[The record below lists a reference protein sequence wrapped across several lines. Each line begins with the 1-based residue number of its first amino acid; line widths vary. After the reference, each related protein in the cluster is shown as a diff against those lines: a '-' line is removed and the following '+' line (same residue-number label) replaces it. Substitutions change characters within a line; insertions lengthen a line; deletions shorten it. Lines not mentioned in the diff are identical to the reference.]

1 MHFSRLPAEAA
12 AAPSPGRL
20 PPPPPPALG
29 DRPGRPRRE
38 PGVGRAA
45 HRGCPRPLP
54 CAPASAVA
62 RPPCAPSGCRG
73 AATSPAAAAA
83 AAAAAA
89 TPGLGSAAP
98 QLSRPPSRPPARR
111 QPRFPRR
118 GRCCGSASSPRRV
131 SGRRGTRPD
140 GTPAAAP
147 GRGVGFAAGVPR
159 CPVRAGGDRGLALFL
174 AALQL
179 AAAALL
185 SPGSCAFEDSACG
198 YEWDY
203 AHLPWALHGE
213 GHYIS
218 VDTSYEG
225 EKAVL
230 SSPELYSEEWS
241 CIRLIYQIATTS
253 EASPDPTRL
262 NLYLRQEGESFDRLL
277 WSAKEPSDSWLI
289 ASLDLVNSTKRYK
302 VVLEGE
308 MGQDKSA
315 SIAVFEIKITPG
327 YCIECDFEENHLCG
341 FVNRWN
347 PNVNW
352 FVGGG
357 NIRNSQSIL
366 PKDHTLNSELG
377 HYMYVD
383 SVYVKHFQEVAQLIS
398 PKTTAPMSGCLS
410 FYYQLKQESSIVFTV
425 YLRDASGFYEEIWKT
440 DSALSADWALAE
452 VDFNAPYPMEV
463 IFEVAFNSAKGGYV
477 ALDDISFSPVYCS
490 NQTGT
495 PFNPADAGCNFEED
509 LCNFYQD
516 HKDGPGWSRVKVKRN
531 VYRAGDH
538 TTGFGYYL
546 LANTKFTSQ
555 PEYIGRLYGPTLP
568 GNLQFCLRFYY
579 ALYGF
584 FKMSG
589 TLAVYIF
596 EENHVVQEKI
606 WSVLDSPKGVWT
618 QAEISFKKP
627 MPCKVVFVSWCK
639 SFWDCGLVAL
649 DDVSLSLGSCQAAD
663 LALPSPGEC
672 TFEKD
677 ECVFT
682 QKKRGRGSWHRGRG
696 PTPTSYT
703 GPRGDHTTGVGYYM
717 YIEASDMVYG
727 QRAYLVSRSLRGTS
741 GKQCLTF
748 FYHMYGAGTGLLS
761 VYLKKEGDEEEIPLW
776 RRTGEQSISWLR
788 GLIEYESDRNYQIIF
803 EAIRG
808 VSIRS
813 DTAIDDILFQAGP
826 CLEVEEIQFSS
837 GYPDSLNEIE
847 Y

>member
-1 MHFSRLPAEAA
+1 MMLLWRGGGTPHSGRHSSLSLS
-12 AAPSPGRL
+12 SPGTRSGAY
-20 PPPPPPALG
+20 PAPCGSGTGRPPALSASLPVPPLPA
-29 DRPGRPRRE
+29 RPRCPPRAPPGRPR
-38 PGVGRAA
+38 
-45 HRGCPRPLP
+45 
-54 CAPASAVA
+54 
-62 RPPCAPSGCRG
+62 
-73 AATSPAAAAA
+73 
-83 AAAAAA
+83 
-89 TPGLGSAAP
+89 
-98 QLSRPPSRPPARR
+98 
-111 QPRFPRR
+111 
-118 GRCCGSASSPRRV
+118 SPRR
-131 SGRRGTRPD
+131 SPRRSPCSPRHSLLSL
-140 GTPAAAP
+140 
-147 GRGVGFAAGVPR
+147 RR
-159 CPVRAGGDRGLALFL
+159 CPAVLARPGPARKMLRLCLL
-174 AALQL
+174 AAHALRL

-185 SPGSCAFEDSACG
+185 SPGSCTFEDSACG
-198 YEWDY
+198 YQWDY
-203 AHLPWALHGE
+203 AHLPWTLHGE

-230 SSPELYSEEWS
+230 SSPDLYSEEWS
-241 CIRLIYQIATTS
+241 CVRLIYQIATTS
-253 EASPDPTRL
+253 DTSPDPTRL

-289 ASLDLVNSTKRYK
+289 ASLDLTNSTKKYK
-302 VVLEGE
+302 LVLEGE
-308 MGQDKSA
+308 MGQDKST
-315 SIAVFEIKITPG
+315 SIAVYEIKITSG

-341 FVNRWN
+341 YMNRWN

-357 NIRNSQSIL
+357 NIQNSQSIL
-366 PKDHTLNSELG
+366 PKDHTLNSALG

-398 PKTTAPMSGCLS
+398 PKTTAPISGCLS

-425 YLRDASGFYEEIWKT
+425 YLRDMSGFYEEIWKT
-440 DSALSADWALAE
+440 DSALNAEWALAE

-490 NQTGT
+490 NQTG
-495 PFNPADAGCNFEED
+495 
-509 LCNFYQD
+509 
-516 HKDGPGWSRVKVKRN
+516 
-531 VYRAGDH
+531 
-538 TTGFGYYL
+538 YYL

-555 PEYIGRLYGPTLP
+555 PGYIGRLYGPTLP

-663 LALPSPGEC
+663 LLLPSPGEC

-677 ECVFT
+677 ECGFT
-682 QKKRGRGSWHRGRG
+682 QKKRGRGSWHRKRG

-717 YIEASDMVYG
+717 YIEASNMVYG
-727 QRAYLVSRSLRGTS
+727 QRAYLVSRLLRGTS

-761 VYLKKEGDEEEIPLW
+761 VYLKKEGDDEEIPLW

-788 GLIEYESDRNYQIIF
+788 GLIEYESDTNYQIIF

-808 VSIRS
+808 VSVRS
-813 DTAIDDILFQAGP
+813 DTAIDDVLLQAGP

>member
-1 MHFSRLPAEAA
+1 VT
-12 AAPSPGRL
+12 G
-20 PPPPPPALG
+20 
-29 DRPGRPRRE
+29 
-38 PGVGRAA
+38 
-45 HRGCPRPLP
+45 
-54 CAPASAVA
+54 A
-62 RPPCAPSGCRG
+62 R
-73 AATSPAAAAA
+73 
-83 AAAAAA
+83 
-89 TPGLGSAAP
+89 
-98 QLSRPPSRPPARR
+98 
-111 QPRFPRR
+111 F
-118 GRCCGSASSPRRV
+118 V
-131 SGRRGTRPD
+131 
-140 GTPAAAP
+140 
-147 GRGVGFAAGVPR
+147 
-159 CPVRAGGDRGLALFL
+159 L
-174 AALQL
+174 AALRL
-179 AAAALL
+179 AGAALL

-198 YEWDY
+198 YQWDY
-203 AHLPWALHGE
+203 AHLPWTLHGE

-230 SSPELYSEEWS
+230 YSPDLYSEEWS
-241 CIRLIYQIATTS
+241 CVRLIYQIATTLETS
-253 EASPDPTRL
+253 DDPTRL

-289 ASLDLVNSTKRYK
+289 ASLDLMNSTKKYK
-302 VVLEGE
+302 LVLEGE
-308 MGQDKSA
+308 MGQDKSG
-315 SIAVFEIKITPG
+315 SIAIFEIKITPG
-327 YCIECDFEENHLCG
+327 YCMECDFEENHLCG

-366 PKDHTLNSELG
+366 PKDHTLNSALG
-377 HYMYVD
+377 KQQIGAHTNLKAQFAVSMLKYPTSLTLHSSPRFLLVKSQFFD
-383 SVYVKHFQEVAQLIS
+383 S
-398 PKTTAPMSGCLS
+398 S
-410 FYYQLKQESSIVFTV
+410 FTVWCCVPGSVEEKLEMHIVFVNTDVTV
-425 YLRDASGFYEEIWKT
+425 VY
-440 DSALSADWALAE
+440 
-452 VDFNAPYPMEV
+452 
-463 IFEVAFNSAKGGYV
+463 EVAFNSAKGGYV

-495 PFNPADAGCNFEED
+495 PFDPANAGCNFEED

-516 HKDGPGWSRVKVKRN
+516 QKDGPGWSRVKVKRN

-546 LANTKFTSQ
+546 LANTKYTTQ
-555 PEYIGRLYGPTLP
+555 PGYIGRLYGPTLP
-568 GNLQFCLRFYY
+568 GNLQFCLSFYY

-618 QAEISFKKP
+618 KAEISFKKP
-627 MPCKVVFVSWCK
+627 MPCKVVFVSLCK

-649 DDVSLSLGSCQAAD
+649 DDVSLSLGTCQAAD
-663 LALPSPGEC
+663 SILLSPGEC

-682 QKKRGRGSWHRGRG
+682 QKKRGRGSWHRRRG

-703 GPRGDHTTGVGYYM
+703 GPKGDHTTGVGYYM

-727 QRAYLVSRSLRGTS
+727 QRAYLVSRLLRGIS

-761 VYLKKEGDEEEIPLW
+761 VYLKKEGDDEEIPLW

-803 EAIRG
+803 EVIRG
-808 VSIRS
+808 VSMRS
-813 DTAIDDILFQAGP
+813 DTAIDDVLFQAGP

>member
-1 MHFSRLPAEAA
+1 MTGAMHRVQGETRGKKKQTLKRKKAHFPFVGGGTLPQVVRREGNPHSGGHSSLSHSGLEPPSGPTPLGERSGTGRPPAVSAVPPRSSPACPAALGAERPRSAPPHTAPRAGRALPA
-12 AAPSPGRL
+12 
-20 PPPPPPALG
+20 
-29 DRPGRPRRE
+29 PGRPR
-38 PGVGRAA
+38 
-45 HRGCPRPLP
+45 
-54 CAPASAVA
+54 
-62 RPPCAPSGCRG
+62 
-73 AATSPAAAAA
+73 
-83 AAAAAA
+83 
-89 TPGLGSAAP
+89 
-98 QLSRPPSRPPARR
+98 
-111 QPRFPRR
+111 
-118 GRCCGSASSPRRV
+118 SPRR
-131 SGRRGTRPD
+131 RQWKMLRL
-140 GTPAAAP
+140 
-147 GRGVGFAAGVPR
+147 
-159 CPVRAGGDRGLALFL
+159 CLL
-174 AALQL
+174 AAHALRL
-179 AAAALL
+179 AGAALL
-185 SPGSCAFEDSACG
+185 APGSCTFEDSACG
-198 YEWDY
+198 YQWDY
-203 AHLPWALHGE
+203 AHLPWTLHGE

-230 SSPELYSEEWS
+230 SSPDLYSEEWS
-241 CIRLIYQIATTS
+241 CVRLIYQIATTS
-253 EASPDPTRL
+253 DASPDPARL

-277 WSAKEPSDSWLI
+277 WSTSEPSDSWLI
-289 ASLDLVNSTKRYK
+289 ASLDLTNGTNKYK
-302 VVLEGE
+302 LVLEGE
-308 MGQDKSA
+308 MRQDKSA
-315 SIAVFEIKITPG
+315 SIAVFEIKITSG

-341 FVNRWN
+341 YVNRWN

-366 PKDHTLNSELG
+366 PKDHTLNSALG

-383 SVYVKHFQEVAQLIS
+383 SVYVKDFQEVAQLIS
-398 PKTTAPMSGCLS
+398 PKTTVPISGCLS

-425 YLRDASGFYEEIWKT
+425 YLRDMSGFYEEIWKT
-440 DSALSADWALAE
+440 DSALNADWALAE

-490 NQTGT
+490 NQTGAT
-495 PFNPADAGCNFEED
+495 FNPANAGCNFEED

-555 PEYIGRLYGPTLP
+555 PGYIGRLYGPTLP

-589 TLAVYIF
+589 ILAVYIF

-663 LALPSPGEC
+663 LLLPTPGEC

-677 ECVFT
+677 ECMFT
-682 QKKRGRGSWHRGRG
+682 QKKRGRGSWHRKRG

-703 GPRGDHTTGVGYYM
+703 GPKGDHTTG
-717 YIEASDMVYG
+717 
-727 QRAYLVSRSLRGTS
+727 
-741 GKQCLTF
+741 
-748 FYHMYGAGTGLLS
+748 
-761 VYLKKEGDEEEIPLW
+761 
-776 RRTGEQSISWLR
+776 
-788 GLIEYESDRNYQIIF
+788 IIF

>member
-1 MHFSRLPAEAA
+1 MLRLC
-12 AAPSPGRL
+12 L
-20 PPPPPPALG
+20 L
-29 DRPGRPRRE
+29 
-38 PGVGRAA
+38 AA
-45 HRGCPRPLP
+45 HALRL
-54 CAPASAVA
+54 
-62 RPPCAPSGCRG
+62 
-73 AATSPAAAAA
+73 
-83 AAAAAA
+83 
-89 TPGLGSAAP
+89 
-98 QLSRPPSRPPARR
+98 
-111 QPRFPRR
+111 
-118 GRCCGSASSPRRV
+118 
-131 SGRRGTRPD
+131 
-140 GTPAAAP
+140 
-147 GRGVGFAAGVPR
+147 AG
-159 CPVRAGGDRGLALFL
+159 
-174 AALQL
+174 
-179 AAAALL
+179 AALL

-198 YEWDY
+198 YQWDY
-203 AHLPWALHGE
+203 AHLPWTLHGE

-230 SSPELYSEEWS
+230 YSPDLYSEEWT
-241 CIRLIYQIATTS
+241 CVRLIYQIATTL
-253 EASPDPTRL
+253 ETSPDPTRL

-277 WSAKEPSDSWLI
+277 WSAKETSDSWLI
-289 ASLDLVNSTKRYK
+289 ASLDLMNSTKKYK
-302 VVLEGE
+302 LVLEGE

-315 SIAVFEIKITPG
+315 SIAIFEIKITPG
-327 YCIECDFEENHLCG
+327 YCMECDFEENHLCG

-366 PKDHTLNSELG
+366 PKDHTLNSALG

-425 YLRDASGFYEEIWKT
+425 YLRDVSGFYEEIWKT
-440 DSALSADWALAE
+440 DTALTTDWALAE

-463 IFEVAFNSAKGGYV
+463 VFEVAFNSAKGGYV

-495 PFNPADAGCNFEED
+495 LFDPANAGCNFEED

-516 HKDGPGWSRVKVKRN
+516 QKDGPGWSRVKVKRN

-546 LANTKFTSQ
+546 LANTKYTSQ
-555 PEYIGRLYGPTLP
+555 PGYIGRLYGPTLP
-568 GNLQFCLRFYY
+568 GNLQFCLSFYY

-596 EENHVVQEKI
+596 EENHVVQDKI

-618 QAEISFKKP
+618 KAEISFKKP
-627 MPCKVVFVSWCK
+627 MPCKVVFVSLCK

-663 LALPSPGEC
+663 SFLLSPGEC

-682 QKKRGRGSWHRGRG
+682 QKKRGRGSWQRRRG

-703 GPRGDHTTGVGYYM
+703 GPKGDHTTGVGYYM

-727 QRAYLVSRSLRGTS
+727 QRAYLYSRLLRGIS

-761 VYLKKEGDEEEIPLW
+761 VYLKKEGDDEEIPLW

-803 EAIRG
+803 EVIRG
-808 VSIRS
+808 VSMRS
-813 DTAIDDILFQAGP
+813 DTAIDDILFQPGP

>member
-1 MHFSRLPAEAA
+1 MLRLC
-12 AAPSPGRL
+12 L
-20 PPPPPPALG
+20 L
-29 DRPGRPRRE
+29 
-38 PGVGRAA
+38 AA
-45 HRGCPRPLP
+45 HALRL
-54 CAPASAVA
+54 
-62 RPPCAPSGCRG
+62 
-73 AATSPAAAAA
+73 
-83 AAAAAA
+83 
-89 TPGLGSAAP
+89 
-98 QLSRPPSRPPARR
+98 
-111 QPRFPRR
+111 
-118 GRCCGSASSPRRV
+118 
-131 SGRRGTRPD
+131 
-140 GTPAAAP
+140 
-147 GRGVGFAAGVPR
+147 AG
-159 CPVRAGGDRGLALFL
+159 
-174 AALQL
+174 
-179 AAAALL
+179 AALL

-198 YEWDY
+198 YDWDY

-230 SSPELYSEEWS
+230 SSPELYTEEWS
-241 CIRLIYQIATTS
+241 CVRLIYQIATTS
-253 EASPDPTRL
+253 ETSPDPARL

-289 ASLDLVNSTKRYK
+289 ASLDLMNSTKKYK
-302 VVLEGE
+302 IVLEGE
-308 MGQDKSA
+308 MRQDKSA

-425 YLRDASGFYEEIWKT
+425 YLRDTSGFYEEIWKT

-463 IFEVAFNSAKGGYV
+463 IFEVAFNSPKGGHV

-495 PFNPADAGCNFEED
+495 PFNPAVAGCNFEED

-531 VYRAGDH
+531 VYRTGDH

-606 WSVLDSPKGVWT
+606 WSVLESPRGVWT

-663 LALPSPGEC
+663 LLLPNPGEC

-682 QKKRGRGSWHRGRG
+682 QKKRGRGIWHRRRG

-703 GPRGDHTTGVGYYM
+703 GPKGDHTTGVGYYM
-717 YIEASDMVYG
+717 YIEASNMVYG
-727 QRAYLVSRSLRGTS
+727 QRAYLVSKSLRGTS

-761 VYLKKEGDEEEIPLW
+761 VYLKKEGDDEEIPLW

-808 VSIRS
+808 VSMRS